1 MAKRFRIP
9 NSKLWLLLLGISLGL
24 VARAVLGVPDQ
35 SDPLDRNFKTP
46 LPEKVGES
54 SVPSGNLDIPLDPD
68 LLDESSSGLVPPIQ
82 LAPVSFHSPDL
93 YDSENETDPNSS
105 ATFEPHGEQLCASGC
120 SLSRHPTT
128 TLTRDYFREL
138 ITELP
143 NGEMDQSNESLE
155 TLLYFGA
162 QTIAQI
168 SEGGFE
174 LDSAWRD
181 FLQKQ
186 LARTHAS
193 VQIRVVD
200 ENGVVRSWLT
210 PTSVPLDRR
219 HVFEMET
226 DNVQPLVTSGTVKRV
241 GLNHVW
247 ARL

>member
-1 MAKRFRIP
+1 MAKRFSFLS
-9 NSKLWLLLLGISLGL
+9 SKLWLLFLGVGLGL
-24 VARAVLGVPDQ
+24 LARAVLGVPDEGDQ
-35 SDPLDRNFKTP
+35 LDRTFTTP
-46 LPEKVGES
+46 LPEKV
-54 SVPSGNLDIPLDPD
+54 SGTSEAGDSLDIPLDPD
-68 LLDESSSGLVPPIQ
+68 LMDNSSSGLVPPIQ
-82 LAPVSFHSPDL
+82 LAPVSYSSRNAYGPVA
-93 YDSENETDPNSS
+93 TDPSSS

-128 TLTRDYFREL
+128 SLSGSRFREL
-138 ITELP
+138 ISELP

-155 TLLYFGA
+155 TLLYFGT
-162 QTIAQI
+162 QTIARLE
-168 SEGGFE
+168 EGGFE

-181 FLQKQ
+181 FLDEE
-186 LARTHAS
+186 LARSYAS

-200 ENGVVRSWLT
+200 ENGVVRSWLA

-247 ARL
+247 TRL